1 MGREELELPVVD
13 ADELGDDLDD
23 GTIGREDGL
32 VDDVDETTAMEEED
46 VGIDEEVDEVEL
58 EAGIITADEL
68 DLELELVEVLEEL
81 SVDVELELETTDRD
95 GTGIATEE
103 LGLLVETA
111 ALEVDKFDAAVIVE
125 TAISHISEA

>member
-32 VDDVDETTAMEEED
+32 VDDVDETTEMEEED
-46 VGIDEEVDEVEL
+46 VGIDKEVDEVDL

-111 ALEVDKFDAAVIVE
+111 ALEVDKFDTAVIVE